1 MSGRWYE
8 DFSQPPG
15 DAALD
20 TPAQQPQNKS
30 KGWAIA
36 IAVVLGVV
44 AILAILFEP
53 TQVVMGTLTGD
64 AFFQSRPTRY
74 WLRALQAGPA
84 EQAEATSQ
92 LEKGGKAGVPV
103 LMAILGSR
111 SSSAEVRCNSAEIL
125 KKIGPDA
132 VEAGPTMVA
141 ALRDGDAHVQA
152 VCASA
157 LPAVGVPADTAVP
170 MLTTM
175 LQSAHA
181 VVAARALSTYRG
193 AAAPALPILVEMLQD
208 QSRPTE
214 ARWNA
219 ARTIGK
225 IGPAAVNTVPVLIG
239 QMEDK
244 ESTIRE
250 HCAEAIG
257 DIGPSAAPLGLP
269 VLITA
274 LTDPNMRVRRDAVRS
289 LGYLGEAAQPAVA
302 EVKKLLKDKEAMVKE
317 AARDALKAIAPE
329 EATPAV
335 KSEPEAAAKTPD
347 KAVNDPK

>member
-1 MSGRWYE
+1 M
-8 DFSQPPG
+8 DTTAPP
-15 DAALD
+15 
-20 TPAQQPQNKS
+20 PQKKNTN
-30 KGWAIA
+30 WAIG
-36 IAVVLGVV
+36 IAVVLVV
-44 AILAILFEP
+44 AAILAIVFEP
-53 TQVVMGTLTGD
+53 TQVVMGMLTGD

-74 WLRALQAGPA
+74 WLQALQAGPA
-84 EQAEATSQ
+84 EQADARSQ

-111 SSSAEVRCNSAEIL
+111 SNDAEVRCNAAEIL
-125 KKIGPDA
+125 KKLGPDA

-141 ALRDGDAHVQA
+141 ALRDGDAHVQG

-175 LQSAHA
+175 LPSTHA
-181 VVAARALSTYRG
+181 VVAARALSAYRG
-193 AAAPALPILVEMLQD
+193 AAVLALPQLVEMLQD
-208 QSRPTE
+208 HSRPTE

-225 IGPAAVNTVPVLIG
+225 IGPPAVSTVPALIG
-239 QMEDK
+239 EMGDK
-244 ESTIRE
+244 EASIRE
-250 HCAEAIG
+250 HCAEALG

-274 LTDPNMRVRRDAVRS
+274 LTDPNTRVRRDAVRS
-289 LGYLGEAAQPAVA
+289 LGYMGEAARPAVA
-302 EVKKLLKDKEAMVKE
+302 DVKKLLKDKEAMIKE
-317 AARDALKAIAPE
+317 AAQNALKAIAPE

-335 KSEPEAAAKTPD
+335 KSEPEAAANTPE
-347 KAVNDPK
+347 KAVTDPK